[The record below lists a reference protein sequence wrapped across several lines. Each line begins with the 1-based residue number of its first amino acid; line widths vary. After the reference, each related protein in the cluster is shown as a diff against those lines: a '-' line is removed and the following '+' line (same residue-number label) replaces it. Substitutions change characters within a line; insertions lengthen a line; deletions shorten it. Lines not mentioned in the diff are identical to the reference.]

1 MGKGDKTNPSKP
13 TNGDY
18 EVGYQKTP
26 VSTRFAKG
34 VSGNPKGRA
43 RGAKS
48 LRTSLQAILNQK
60 VTTRVGDKVRSMSK
74 ADAILSMMVNAALKG
89 DFDTGLKALS
99 LAGRLE
105 SDAAKELQR
114 RKVRVTDLSNEEFLR
129 LFVEKGIPFTQL
141 LYAMTD
147 EQLVESEKAIEAII
161 PPKDD
166 NQMP

>member
-1 MGKGDKTNPSKP
+1 
-13 TNGDY
+13 
-18 EVGYQKTP
+18 
-26 VSTRFAKG
+26 
-34 VSGNPKGRA
+34 
-43 RGAKS
+43 
-48 LRTSLQAILNQK
+48 
-60 VTTRVGDKVRSMSK
+60 MSK